1 MTVIQDPAQR
11 IDVLRRRI
19 EDANYRYHVLDEPQI
34 PDADYDRLLR
44 ELDELEAKYP
54 DLLTPDSPT
63 QRVGAPVSSLLAV
76 KHHSPMLSLGNA
88 FTENEVVD
96 FDRRIRERLS
106 QSDVDSIQYSAEIKF
121 DGLAISLTYV
131 DGILRRAVTRGDGMF
146 GEDVTHSVRT
156 AGGIPPR
163 LRGKVPDSGV
173 IEVRGEVY
181 MPRASFE
188 RYNEQA
194 LLNNA
199 KTLANP
205 RNAAAGAV
213 RQLDPKESKK
223 RGLRFFAYGGVDLER
238 LTLTGTQSDVLQLL
252 RDFGFP
258 VAKETSVVLGA
269 AGCLDF
275 YKKIQ
280 DKRDSLP
287 YDIDGVVYKVD
298 RSDWREILGFVS
310 RAPRWAIAHK
320 FPAQEQSTTVE
331 AIEIQI
337 GRTGAATPV
346 ARLKPVHVAG
356 VIVTNATLHN
366 SDQIARLDVRVGDT
380 VIVRRAGDVIPEVVS
395 VIKQFRPNDKLRISL
410 PFIRKLSFIDKGK
423 KRDRR
428 SLNEKRKFFELML
441 GDVAQAEGL
450 GIPQLVKALD
460 SGARWAGFSNNKSR
474 SLSFFRSRMMRA
486 GLLPF
491 MSLDN
496 FSQTQPFLMPKSCPV
511 CGSEIV
517 REEGEAVWR
526 CSGELTCPAQRKEAF
541 RHFVSRRAMDVDG
554 LGEKFIEVLV
564 DSGVVQGVADLYLL
578 SVDQL
583 LQLRLISTAESPHA
597 FLREAREHLATGAYA
612 QMENTVVSIGVDLAG
627 EREVPQTWQAD
638 LLRAGLPA
646 FDWNRKKIATKWAE
660 NLIEAIEKS
669 RDTTLERFLF
679 ALGIE
684 HVGESTAKALSAWF
698 GDLELI
704 RHLPWPLFKRVP
716 DIGGEVARS
725 LGHFLD
731 QPGNQ
736 QAIDDLLQRGVR
748 IGDAHPPSPKLRDAL
763 SFASVLEDMDIPK
776 VTPVRAQQLAAAV
789 DSFDALR
796 SAGADALLQA
806 GVPAAVVASV
816 QQWLDRLENAA
827 LASAAQQ
834 AMETV
839 LSRLP
844 EADALP
850 TGPLDGQTVV
860 ITGTLAALTRDAAKQ
875 RLEALGAKV
884 AGSVSKKTAFLVAG
898 EEAGSKLDKAQS
910 LGVDIWDEVRLLAFL
925 GEHGQQ
931 P

>member
-1 MTVIQDPAQR
+1 MTVSPDPAQR
-11 IDVLRRRI
+11 IDALRRRI
-19 EDANYRYHVLDEPQI
+19 EDANYRYHVLDEPQMA
-34 PDADYDRLLR
+34 DVDYDRLMR
-44 ELDELEAKYP
+44 ELEALEAAHP
-54 DLLTPDSPT
+54 ELASADSPT
-63 QRVGAPVSSLLAV
+63 QRVGHLAASRFAEV
-76 KHHSPMLSLGNA
+76 RHALPMLSLGNA
-88 FTENEVVD
+88 FSDEEVTEFV
-96 FDRRIRERLS
+96 RRISERLE
-106 QSDVDSIQYSAEIKF
+106 VKRPVFSAEPKL
-121 DGLAISLTYV
+121 DGLAISLRYENGEFV
-131 DGILRRAVTRGDGMF
+131 QGATRGDGAT
-146 GEDVTHSVRT
+146 GEDVSANLRT
-156 AGGIPPR
+156 VKAIPLR
-163 LRGKVPDSGV
+163 LRGEGWPQVL
-173 IEVRGEVY
+173 EVRGEVY
-181 MPRASFE
+181 MPRTAFE
-188 RYNEQA
+188 TYNAQMR
-194 LLNNA
+194 LQGG
-199 KTLANP
+199 KVLANP
-205 RNAAAGAV
+205 RNGAAGSL
-213 RQLDPKESKK
+213 RQLDARITAQRPLS
-223 RGLRFFAYGGVDLER
+223 FFAYGVGEVSEGMLPQTHSAILAQLRAWGLPVSALVEVVQ
-238 LTLTGTQSDVLQLL
+238 GSDGLL
-252 RDFGFP
+252 AYYQRVGEARDG
-258 VAKETSVVLGA
+258 
-269 AGCLDF
+269 
-275 YKKIQ
+275 
-280 DKRDSLP
+280 LP
-287 YDIDGVVYKVD
+287 FDIDGVVYKLD
-298 RSDWREILGFVS
+298 DLAGQREMGFVS

-366 SDQIARLDVRVGDT
+366 ADQIARLDVRVGDT
-380 VIVRRAGDVIPEVVS
+380 VIVRRAGDVIPEVAGV
-395 VIKQFRPNDKLRISL
+395 VAEQRPPGTR
-410 PFIRKLSFIDKGK
+410 PWQ
-423 KRDRR
+423 
-428 SLNEKRKFFELML
+428 M
-441 GDVAQAEGL
+441 
-450 GIPQLVKALD
+450 P
-460 SGARWAGFSNNKSR
+460 
-474 SLSFFRSRMMRA
+474 
-486 GLLPF
+486 
-491 MSLDN
+491 
-496 FSQTQPFLMPKSCPV
+496 TQCPV

-554 LGEKFIEVLV
+554 LGEKFIEVLA

-578 SVDQL
+578 NVDQL

-597 FLREAREHLATGAYA
+597 FLREAREHLASGAYG
-612 QMENTVVSIGVDLAG
+612 QLENTVVGIGVDLAG
-627 EREVPQTWQAD
+627 EREAPQTWQAD

-660 NLIEAIEKS
+660 NLIEAIEQS

-698 GDLELI
+698 GDLALI

-748 IGDAHPPSPKLRDAL
+748 IGDAHPPSPKLREAL
-763 SFASVLEDMDIPK
+763 SFASVLQDMDIPK

-789 DSFDALR
+789 ASFDALR
-796 SAGADALLQA
+796 SAGSDALLQA
-806 GVPAAVVASV
+806 GVPAPVVTSLLH
-816 QQWLDRLENAA
+816 WLERPENAA

-834 AMETV
+834 AMATV
-839 LSRLP
+839 LSHLP
-844 EADALP
+844 DADALQ

-910 LGVDIWDEVRLLAFL
+910 LGVEIWDEARLLAFL